1 MYVLKEGRSDFLNFL
16 RNLGAQVMLLTAW
29 AVALFSLEHKMSA
42 GGIYVVATI
51 TILTLIVL
59 CIAACANILEFK
71 AHAFSEKRMSK
82 PYSISFLLD
91 SLFTIL
97 LMVSSYLAAF
107 VVVGAALT
115 NFKV

>member
-29 AVALFSLEHKMSA
+29 AVALFSLEQREYA
-42 GGIYVVATI
+42 GDIYVVASI
-51 TILTLIVL
+51 TILTLIVF
-59 CIAACANILEFK
+59 CIAVFANVLEFR
-71 AHAFSEKRMSK
+71 AHAFSEKRMSE
-82 PYSISFLLD
+82 PRTVRFLLD

-97 LMVSSYLAAF
+97 MMVSSYLAIL

-115 NFKV
+115 SFKI